1 MLLTIDL
8 GNSQLYGGVFDED
21 NLIFQFR
28 KFNRQQS
35 SSDEVGIFLISVLRE
50 SKIDPANIKEISICS
65 VVPQANHAVINGCK
79 KYFNV
84 EPFFLKPG
92 AKTGLQIKYKN
103 PTEVGADRIINAIAG
118 YNLFPNK
125 NLIIVD
131 FGTATTFCV
140 ITKAKEYLG
149 GIILPGI
156 NISMEALERN
166 AAQLTKVEIKEMNTV
181 IGKTTHESI
190 QSGLFFGQIGMVKEI
205 KSRIIKEAF
214 KDEKPIIIGTGGFS
228 SMFKNAGLFD
238 EIIPTLVLQGLKYAF
253 ELNPKS
259 ALEKH

>member
-8 GNSQLYGGVFDED
+8 GNSQLYGGLYDNDE
-21 NLIFQFR
+21 LIFQFR

-35 SSDEVGIFLISVLRE
+35 SSDEIGIFLISVLKE
-50 SKIDPANIKEISICS
+50 SGIAPNNIDEISICS
-65 VVPQANHAVINGCK
+65 VVPQANHAVLNGCR

-84 EPFFLKPG
+84 EPFILKPG

-103 PTEVGADRIINAIAG
+103 PAEVGADRIVNAIAG

-140 ITKAKEYLG
+140 ITKEKEYLG

-156 NISMEALERN
+156 SISMESLERN
-166 AAQLTKVEIKEMNTV
+166 AAQLPKVEIKGMDSV
-181 IGKTTHESI
+181 IGKTTQESI
-190 QSGLFFGQIGMVKEI
+190 QSGLYFGQIGMVKEI
-205 KSRIIKEAF
+205 KTRISKEVF
-214 KDEKPIIIGTGGFS
+214 KDEKPIVIGTGGFS

-238 EIIPTLVLQGLKYAF
+238 EIIPTLVLQGLKYTIK
-253 ELNPKS
+253 LNK
-259 ALEKH
+259 

>member
-8 GNSQLYGGVFDED
+8 GNSQLYGGVYEED
-21 NLIFQFR
+21 KLILQFR
-28 KFNRQQS
+28 KFNRQQY
-35 SSDEVGIFLISVLRE
+35 SSDEVGLFLNSVLRE
-50 SKIDPANIKEISICS
+50 NKIEPGDINEISICS
-65 VVPQANHAVINGCK
+65 VVPQANHAVVNGCR

-84 EPFFLKPG
+84 EPFILQPG

-103 PTEVGADRIINAIAG
+103 PAEVGADRIINAIAG

-140 ITKAKEYLG
+140 ITKEKEYLG
-149 GIILPGI
+149 GIIIPGI

-166 AAQLTKVEIKEMNTV
+166 AAKLPKVEIKEMNSV
-181 IGKTTHESI
+181 VGKTTQESI
-190 QSGLFFGQIGMVKEI
+190 QSGLYYGQIGMVKEI
-205 KSRIIKEAF
+205 KLRIIKEAF
-214 KDEKPIIIGTGGFS
+214 KDEKPVVIGTGGFS

-238 EIIPTLVLQGLKYAF
+238 EIVPTLVLQGLKYAI
-253 ELNPKS
+253 ELNNK
-259 ALEKH
+259 

>member
-125 NLIIVD
+125 I
-131 FGTATTFCV
+131 
-140 ITKAKEYLG
+140 
-149 GIILPGI
+149 
-156 NISMEALERN
+156 
-166 AAQLTKVEIKEMNTV
+166 
-181 IGKTTHESI
+181 
-190 QSGLFFGQIGMVKEI
+190 
-205 KSRIIKEAF
+205 
-214 KDEKPIIIGTGGFS
+214 
-228 SMFKNAGLFD
+228 
-238 EIIPTLVLQGLKYAF
+238 
-253 ELNPKS
+253 
-259 ALEKH
+259 

>member
-8 GNSQLYGGVFDED
+8 GNSQLYGGVYDKDE
-21 NLIFQFR
+21 LIFQFR

-35 SSDEVGIFLISVLRE
+35 SSDEIGIFLISVLKE
-50 SKIDPANIKEISICS
+50 SGIDPTKINEISICS
-65 VVPQANHAVINGCK
+65 VVPQANHSVLNGCR
-79 KYFNV
+79 KYFEL
-84 EPFFLKPG
+84 EPFILKPG

-103 PTEVGADRIINAIAG
+103 PAEVGADRIVNAIAG
-118 YNLFPNK
+118 YNLFPNR

-140 ITKAKEYLG
+140 ITKEKEYLG

-156 NISMEALERN
+156 NISMESLERN
-166 AAQLTKVEIKEMNTV
+166 AAQLTKVEIKSMSTV
-181 IGKTTHESI
+181 IGKTTQESI
-190 QSGLFFGQIGMVKEI
+190 QSGLYFGQIGMVKEI
-205 KSRIIKEAF
+205 KTRIIKEAF

-253 ELNPKS
+253 NLNK
-259 ALEKH
+259 